1 MASLLYVKEL
11 KVAELAVER
20 AAKLTS
26 LVFRDLV
33 NKASTVTKEDKSP
46 VTVADFGA
54 QAIVNACLR
63 QACPDIPIVG
73 EEDSAD
79 LRANDTLKQKVWGL
93 VQETLSK
100 EEDVSVGNIADAEQM
115 LDLID
120 LGTYGGGPKGLQW
133 ALDPID
139 GTKGFLRGGQYAVC
153 LGLIEDGVPVLGV
166 IACPNLPVDPANEA
180 GKRGM
185 LFSAV
190 KGCGTYAKP
199 LDGSDLPARVTM
211 AQRPTT
217 AECSFCESV
226 ESGHSAHDVNAA
238 IAAKLGITRPSVR
251 MDSQAK
257 YCSIARADGD
267 IYLRLPVSASYE
279 EKIWDHAAGNVLVKE
294 AGGRVTDMDGD
305 ELDFGKGRT
314 LKSKGVIAAEASI
327 FDQVIDAVR
336 HASKPVETA

>member
-1 MASLLYVKEL
+1 MASLLYAKEL

-20 AAKLTS
+20 AAALTS

-63 QACPDIPIVG
+63 QVCPDIPIVG

-79 LRANDTLKQKVWGL
+79 LRKDDNLKSKVWAL
-93 VQETLSK
+93 VKETLT
-100 EEDVSVGNIADAEQM
+100 DVDVGDIKDADQM
-115 LDLID
+115 LDCID

-153 LGLIEDGVPVLGV
+153 LGLIEDGVSVLGV
-166 IACPNLPVDPANEA
+166 IACPNLPVDPASPDD

-190 KGCGTYAKP
+190 TKCGTYARP
-199 LDGSDLPARVTM
+199 LDNSDLPKRVTM
-211 AQRPTT
+211 TQRPTT

-238 IAAKLGITRPSVR
+238 IATKLGITRPSVR

-257 YCSIARADGD
+257 YCSIARGDGD
-267 IYLRLPVSASYE
+267 IYLRLPVSATYE

-294 AGGRVTDMDGD
+294 AGGRVTDMDGN

-327 FDQVIDAVR
+327 FQQVIEAVKA
-336 HASKPVETA
+336 ASKPVE